1 MKLKD
6 FLMAPEFAI
15 EGFVMWSLSSM
26 HDKCNECMFQAYMH
40 QSNTLNQ
47 TVVYQCKN
55 ACYNFH
61 KGYFMLYYT
70 NFRSFI
76 KHIQFRGCFI

>member
-1 MKLKD
+1 MFLLLANGGTNHIRNQSGWFRTPVCHSLLVGKSMKLKD

-47 TVVYQCKN
+47 TV
-55 ACYNFH
+55 
-61 KGYFMLYYT
+61 
-70 NFRSFI
+70 
-76 KHIQFRGCFI
+76 